1 MSKTE
6 TRSNAQSRL
15 FPTRTQ
21 SLRFPPLNQHNN
33 SNNNN
38 NHNKNNN
45 NNNNNNIS
53 NQTTTTTSTATMPP
67 SRLTLTSIPET
78 RLTLSRLTLTRL
90 TSVSKRSSG
99 LRRSETISHHRNPED
114 RLVFQSLSKK
124 DHEKLKPIAN
134 AYSLPVPQIKLL
146 ILNSRANESQAR
158 ISNQSAIEYSNEF
171 ENISHENTFVNELKV
186 VGSRIEPLKSAKPR
200 PSLFRSESMVK
211 GQTSQNSIQD
221 YNSVEYTNRPKTSNL
236 QRKPLAIDE

>member
-6 TRSNAQSRL
+6 IRSNAQSRL

-33 SNNNN
+33 SNNHNN
-38 NHNKNNN
+38 NSNN

-53 NQTTTTTSTATMPP
+53 NQTTTTSSTANMPP
-67 SRLTLTSIPET
+67 SRLTLTSIPES
-78 RLTLSRLTLTRL
+78 RLTLSRLTLSRL
-90 TSVSKRSSG
+90 TSVSKRSTG
-99 LRRSETISHHRNPED
+99 LRRSETVIHHKNPED

-134 AYSLPVPQIKLL
+134 AYSLPVPKIKLL
-146 ILNSRANESQAR
+146 ILNSRPNENQTR
-158 ISNQSAIEYSNEF
+158 ISNQSAIEYNNEF

-186 VGSRIEPLKSAKPR
+186 VGSRIEPLKSAKSR
-200 PSLFRSESMVK
+200 PSLFRSESMMK

-221 YNSVEYTNRPKTSNL
+221 YNNVEYANRPKTSNL
-236 QRKPLAIDE
+236 QRNPLVIDE